1 MPTTQA
7 PDFLLTKRPLL
18 IGVVHLAPLPG
29 APGWSP
35 GDGLSPLL
43 KRALKDARV
52 LARAGFDGVLIEN
65 FGDAPFFKDAVPSE
79 TVAALAVVACAI
91 REALPAQVEVG
102 VNVLRNDALSALSI
116 ATAAGL
122 GFLRVNV
129 LSGAVLTDQGIV
141 EGRAAEVARTRAR
154 LVPKA
159 RILADVR
166 VKHASP
172 LAERPLEDEVQDIV
186 ERGGA
191 DAVIVTGPRTGA
203 EVDGEI
209 LERVRRAAS
218 DVPLLVGSGA
228 NAQNIGRL
236 LVLADGVI
244 VGTALK
250 RGGQTTAPV
259 DPRRAARFVAA
270 AR

>member
-7 PDFLLTKRPLL
+7 PESLLTKRPIL

-35 GDGLSPLL
+35 EDGLSPLL
-43 KRALKDARV
+43 RRAVKDARV

-65 FGDAPFFKDAVPSE
+65 FGDAPFFKDAVPPE
-79 TVAALAVVACAI
+79 TVAALSVVACAV
-91 REALPAQVEVG
+91 RDALPAEVEVG
-102 VNVLRNDALSALSI
+102 VNVLRNDALSGLAI
-116 ATAAGL
+116 AAAAGL

-129 LSGAVLTDQGIV
+129 LSGAILTDQGIV
-141 EGRAAEVARTRAR
+141 EGRAAEVARMRAR
-154 LVPKA
+154 LTPNA
-159 RILADVR
+159 QILADVQ
-166 VKHASP
+166 VKHAVP
-172 LAERPLEDEVQDIV
+172 LAERPLDEEVQDLV

-203 EVDGEI
+203 EVGREI

-218 DVPLLVGSGA
+218 DTTVLVGSGA

-236 LVLADGVI
+236 LVLANGVI

-250 RGGQTTAPV
+250 RGGHTTAPI